1 MKQIM
6 HRAKKFID
14 QFRMRWGLTSLYRHD
29 AKGTTVTQY
38 KNCNGVEFKLKQ
50 KIQQGWYMLEIKACL
65 SLTRVSGQVYLSSE
79 SAENRELYAFT
90 LINRQTAKRII
101 KVNENCEFGFYVD
114 IEGLE
119 LEHFR
124 LIKLTERFAISRMQ
138 MKLEALHHQYKK
150 AHHNRL
156 EVQPEKGFLKVR
168 SKHDIW
174 LDYCDLFDSKSSF
187 VLYDK
192 WIKSFHEVTKVE
204 ISKLP
209 SEGRRREPLISILMP
224 TYRSNTQ
231 FLRSAIDS
239 VLRQT
244 YINWELCIADD
255 ASDNLE
261 LRTIL
266 EGYATRDGRI
276 KLVFRDTNGHISAA
290 SNSALAIAKGDWI
303 VLFDHDDLLDE
314 NALFCIASVINL
326 QPNARMIYSD
336 EDKVDETGV
345 RSDPYFKPEWN
356 QDLFYSQNM
365 FSHLGAYDAQLMREV
380 GGFRVGYE
388 GSQDYDLAL
397 RCIERI
403 NVDQIHHI
411 PRVLYHWRIHKDS
424 TANSIGAKPYAKRA
438 GEKALNDH
446 FQRQNIHA
454 KAESEEIGGG
464 YRVRYA
470 LPNLLPW
477 ISIIIPTK
485 NKSEL
490 LKKCIDSILSKTDY
504 DNYEIIIVDNGSDER
519 KAINL
524 LKKLA
529 DNIKIRVVKD
539 ASPFNYSKLNNAAV
553 MLAQGSVVA
562 LLNNDVEIINEQ
574 WLKEMLSHALR
585 AEVGVVGAK
594 LLYPDNTIQHAG
606 VVLGIHGIAGH
617 VHRFLPKDHLG
628 YCGRASLIQS
638 FSAVTG
644 ACMVMRKSVYVEVH
658 GMNEDLPVACNDID
672 LCLKVRQAGY
682 RNIWT
687 PYAELYHHESLSRGP
702 DDTPEKLARS
712 AKEVAYMQQRWG
724 DLIKNDPAYSPNL
737 TLDFEDF
744 SLAWPPRTIDDSNT
758 PSFENH

>member
-1 MKQIM
+1 MQ
-6 HRAKKFID
+6 RAKNFID
-14 QFRMRWGLTSLYRHD
+14 QFRMRWGLASLARLD
-29 AKGTTVTQY
+29 TKEMVVTEY
-38 KNCNGVEFKLKQ
+38 KNNKSVEFKLKQ

-79 SAENRELYAFT
+79 STGNRELYAFS
-90 LINRQTAKRII
+90 LVNRQTTKRII
-101 KVNENCEFGFYVD
+101 KVSEKSEFGFCVD
-114 IEGLE
+114 SEDLE

-124 LIKLTERFAISRMQ
+124 LVKLTEKFAISRIQ
-138 MKLEALHHQYKK
+138 MKLESLHHQYKK
-150 AHHNRL
+150 NHRN
-156 EVQPEKGFLKVR
+156 GFEEQESKSFLQTR
-168 SKHDIW
+168 NKHDIW
-174 LDYCDLFDSKSSF
+174 LDYCDLFDNKSSL

-192 WIKSFHEVTKVE
+192 WIKSFHEVTKAAL
-204 ISKLP
+204 SKSP
-209 SEGRRREPLISILMP
+209 CEGVREPLISILMP
-224 TYRSNTQ
+224 TYRSNIQ
-231 FLRSAIDS
+231 FLKSAIDS
-239 VLRQT
+239 VCRQT
-244 YINWELCIADD
+244 YENWELCIADD
-255 ASDNLE
+255 ASDAPE
-261 LRTIL
+261 LRAIL
-266 EGYATRDGRI
+266 EDYAAHDVRI
-276 KLVFRDTNGHISAA
+276 KLVFRDANGHISAA

-303 VLFDHDDLLDE
+303 ALLDHDDLLDE
-314 NALFCIASVINL
+314 HALFCLAGVINQ
-326 QPNARMIYSD
+326 QPDARMIYSD
-336 EDKVDETGV
+336 EDKIDEAGV
-345 RSDPYFKPEWN
+345 RSDPYFKSEWN

-365 FSHLGAYDAQLMREV
+365 FSHLGAYEAGLIREV
-380 GGFRVGYE
+380 GGFRAGYE

-397 RCIERI
+397 RCMERI
-403 NVDQIHHI
+403 NIDQIHHI
-411 PRVLYHWRIHKDS
+411 PRVLYHWRIHEDS
-424 TANSIGAKPYAKRA
+424 TANSIGAKPYAKLA

-454 KAESEEIGGG
+454 NAESENIGGG

-470 LPNLLPW
+470 LPTVLPLV
-477 ISIIIPTK
+477 SIIIPTK

-519 KAINL
+519 KATNL

-529 DNIKIRVVKD
+529 ENIKIHVIRD

-553 MLAQGSVVA
+553 AQAQGSVVA
-562 LLNNDVEIINEQ
+562 LLNNDVEVINAQ

-594 LLYPDNTIQHAG
+594 LFYPDNTIQHAG

-617 VHRFLPKDHLG
+617 VHRFLPKNHLG

-644 ACMVMRKSVYVEVH
+644 ACMVMRKSVYLEVH

-687 PYAELYHHESLSRGP
+687 PYAELYHHESLSRGL
-702 DDTPEKLARS
+702 DDTPEKQARS

-744 SLAWPPRTIDDSNT
+744 SLAWPPRAIENSNA
-758 PSFENH
+758 PSVENH

>member
-1 MKQIM
+1 MQ
-6 HRAKKFID
+6 RAKNFID
-14 QFRMRWGLTSLYRHD
+14 QFRMRWGLASLARLD
-29 AKGTTVTQY
+29 TKEMVVTEY
-38 KNCNGVEFKLKQ
+38 KNNKNVEFKLKQ

-79 SAENRELYAFT
+79 STGNRELYAFL
-90 LINRQTAKRII
+90 LINRQTTKRII
-101 KVNENCEFGFYVD
+101 KVNEKSEFGFCVD
-114 IEGLE
+114 SEDLE

-124 LIKLTERFAISRMQ
+124 LVKLTEKFAVSRIQ
-138 MKLEALHHQYKK
+138 MKLESLHHQYKK
-150 AHHNRL
+150 NHHNGFER
-156 EVQPEKGFLKVR
+156 QQEKGFQQAR
-168 SKHDIW
+168 NKHDIW
-174 LDYCDLFDSKSSF
+174 LDYCDLFDSKSSL

-192 WIKSFHEVTKVE
+192 WIKNFHEVTKAAL
-204 ISKLP
+204 SKSP
-209 SEGRRREPLISILMP
+209 FEGVREPLISILMP
-224 TYRSNTQ
+224 TYRTNIQ
-231 FLRSAIDS
+231 FLKSAIDS
-239 VLRQT
+239 VCRQT
-244 YINWELCIADD
+244 YENWELCIADD
-255 ASDNLE
+255 ASDTPE
-261 LRTIL
+261 LRSIL
-266 EGYATRDGRI
+266 EDYAAHDGRI
-276 KLVFRDTNGHISAA
+276 KLVFRDENGHISAA

-303 VLFDHDDLLDE
+303 ALLDHDDLLDKH
-314 NALFCIASVINL
+314 ALFCLVSVINQ
-326 QPNARMIYSD
+326 QPDARMIYSD
-336 EDKVDETGV
+336 EDKIDEAGV
-345 RSDPYFKPEWN
+345 RSDPYFKSEWN

-365 FSHLGAYDAQLMREV
+365 FSHLGAYEASLIREV

-403 NVDQIHHI
+403 NINQIHHI
-411 PRVLYHWRIHKDS
+411 PRVLYHWRIHEDS
-424 TANSIGAKPYAKRA
+424 TANSIGAKPYAKLA

-454 KAESEEIGGG
+454 KAESEDVGGG

-470 LPNLLPW
+470 LPTVLPLV
-477 ISIIIPTK
+477 SIIIPTK

-490 LKKCIDSILSKTDY
+490 LKKCIDSIFSKTDY

-529 DNIKIRVVKD
+529 ENIKIRIISD

-553 MLAQGSVVA
+553 AEAQGSVVA
-562 LLNNDVEIINEQ
+562 LLNNDVEVINGQ

-594 LLYPDNTIQHAG
+594 LFYPDNTIQHAG

-617 VHRFLPKDHLG
+617 VHRFLPNDHLG

-644 ACMVMRKSVYVEVH
+644 ACMVMRKSVYLEVH

-687 PYAELYHHESLSRGP
+687 PYAELYHHESLSRGL

-744 SLAWPPRTIDDSNT
+744 SLAWPPRAIENSNA
-758 PSFENH
+758 PSVENY